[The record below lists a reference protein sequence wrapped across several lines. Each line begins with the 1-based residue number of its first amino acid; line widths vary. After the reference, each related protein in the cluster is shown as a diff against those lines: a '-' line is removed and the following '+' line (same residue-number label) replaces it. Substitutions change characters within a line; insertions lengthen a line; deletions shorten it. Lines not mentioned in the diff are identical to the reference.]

1 MIIIV
6 VLTIA
11 ALIVAAAYICYR
23 LGFSV
28 PKQTEAD
35 LFKFPNTE
43 QYAPFHDDMTSMV
56 KSALAIPY
64 EDVWITSSDGL
75 KLHGK
80 CYVSTPDAP
89 VQIMFH
95 GYKSGAERDFCGGL
109 QVAVQGGFN
118 VLLVDQRAHG
128 KSEGKCLTFGVKER
142 YDCLA
147 WINYAIERFGRD
159 TKIFL
164 YGMSMG
170 AATVLMSSGL
180 ELPANVV
187 GIVADCGYTS
197 PAAIIKKVLREQH
210 CPIFPVYYLT
220 RLGGMLFGGFDL
232 EAASAVDALAHCK
245 TPVLL
250 IHGGDDRFVPCEMGQ
265 ENYAHCGAESK
276 RLLIVP
282 GAGHGLSYMIDRKAY
297 LDTLN
302 VFIKSSLE

>member
-35 LFKFPNTE
+35 LFKFPDTE
-43 QYAPFHDDMTSMV
+43 QYAPLHDEMTSMV
-56 KSALAIPY
+56 KAALAIPY
-64 EDVWITSSDGL
+64 EDVWITPGDGL

-80 CYVSTPDAP
+80 CYISTPDAP

-128 KSEGKCLTFGVKER
+128 KSEGKCLTFGIKER

-147 WINYAIERFGRD
+147 WINYAVERFGND
-159 TKIFL
+159 TRIFL

-170 AATVLMSSGL
+170 AATVLMASGL

-210 CPIFPVYYLT
+210 YPIFPVYYLT

-232 EAASAVDALAHCK
+232 EAASAVDALTHCK
-245 TPVLL
+245 TPALF

-265 ENYAHCGAESK
+265 ENYEHCAAENK

-302 VFIKSSLE
+302 AFIKSSLE

>member
-1 MIIIV
+1 MVIIIILV
-6 VLTIA
+6 IA
-11 ALIVAAAYICYR
+11 ALIIAAAYICYR

-35 LFKFPNTE
+35 LFKFPGTE
-43 QYAPFHDDMTSMV
+43 QYAPFHDEMTSMV
-56 KSALAIPY
+56 KAALAIPY

-128 KSEGKCLTFGVKER
+128 KSEGKCLTFGIKER

-147 WINYAIERFGRD
+147 WINYAVERFGND
-159 TKIFL
+159 TRIFL

-170 AATVLMSSGL
+170 AATVLMASGL
-180 ELPANVV
+180 ELPNNVV

-210 CPIFPVYYLT
+210 YPIFPVYYLT

-232 EAASAVDALAHCK
+232 EAASAVDALTHCK
-245 TPVLL
+245 TPALF

-265 ENYAHCGAESK
+265 ENYEHCAAENK

-302 VFIKSSLE
+302 AFIKSSLE

>member
-43 QYAPFHDDMTSMV
+43 QYAPFHDEMTSMV
-56 KSALAIPY
+56 KAALAIPY

-80 CYVSTPDAP
+80 CYTSTPDAP

-95 GYKSGAERDFCGGL
+95 GYKSSAERDFCGGL

-128 KSEGKCLTFGVKER
+128 KSEGKGLTFGVKER

-147 WINYAIERFGRD
+147 WINYAVERFGND

-170 AATVLMSSGL
+170 AATVLMASGL

-197 PAAIIKKVLREQH
+197 PAAIIKKVLRELH
-210 CPIFPVYYLT
+210 CPVFPVYYLT
-220 RLGGMLFGGFDL
+220 RLGGMLFGGFDI
-232 EAASAVDALAHCK
+232 ESASATDALTYCK
-245 TPVLL
+245 TPVLFV
-250 IHGGDDRFVPCEMGQ
+250 HGGDDRFVPCEMGQ
-265 ENYAHCGAESK
+265 ENYDCCAAENK
-276 RLLIVP
+276 TLLIVP
-282 GAGHGLSYMIDRKAY
+282 SAGHGLSYMIDRQAY
-297 LDTLN
+297 LDTLDT
-302 VFIKSSLE
+302 FIKSTLK

>member
-1 MIIIV
+1 MVITVVIII
-6 VLTIA
+6 A
-11 ALIVAAAYICYR
+11 AIIAAAYICYR

-28 PKQTEAD
+28 PRQTEAD
-35 LFKFPNTE
+35 LFRFPDTE
-43 QYAPFHDDMTSMV
+43 QYAPFHEKMTEMV
-56 KSALAIPY
+56 KAALAIPY
-64 EDVWITSSDGL
+64 ENVWITSSDGL
-75 KLHGK
+75 RLHGK
-80 CYVSTPDAP
+80 CYTSTPAAP

-128 KSEGKCLTFGVKER
+128 KSEGKCLTFGIKER

-147 WINYAIERFGRD
+147 WIDYAIERFGKD

-170 AATVLMSSGL
+170 AATVLMASGL
-180 ELPANVV
+180 ELPDNVA

-197 PAAIIKKVLREQH
+197 PEAIIKKVLREQH

-232 EAASAVDALAHCK
+232 ESASAVDALTRCK
-245 TPVLL
+245 TPVLF
-250 IHGGDDRFVPCEMGQ
+250 IHGGDDRFVPSEMGR
-265 ENYAHCGAESK
+265 ENYDHCAAGNK
-276 RLLIVP
+276 KLLIVP
-282 GAGHGLSYMIDRKAY
+282 GAGHGISYMIDRKAY
-297 LDTLN
+297 LDTLDE
-302 VFIKSSLE
+302 FIKSVLE